1 MTFDPHPVV
10 LAIRAG
16 AQKRR
21 HQHNRTRS
29 LDEVQDR
36 HNRKPKAD
44 DKCKRPNE
52 YNGCNHHTTSIS
64 DDDSSNS
71 DSNDSEESDSD
82 SNNDDDKHLS
92 LDTSLIPLHFS
103 FHKVCQHHPAPSLK
117 RPRAL
122 SDIDG
127 EHSCGCKKKRR
138 LRLILVTS
146 RLSRPFSAPATNIAD
161 KGSCKVAVLAKQ
173 HPLARNVLRKVAL
186 LNSVRKAVAQAIA
199 VVATAAATAGAVGPT
214 CRRRPPALDPRR
226 TELELARLLGMY
238 RLCDPSPARKDVR
251 FANNLDAWPTAA
263 ARAAVAAITNGG
275 GFGGRGGGAVVVAA
289 AATTTTTTTTG
300 PQAVSSTASPL
311 SRSPLVQP
319 TLESG
324 VEVVREIDEEEE
336 DEDYRVA
343 VNWDDDDDDEE
354 NDGVYSD
361 WSAFEA
367 PADSA
372 TDDSGDNEDELYTD
386 AFTNIMPELVIRSQT
401 RQTVAV
407 TQG

>member
-1 MTFDPHPVV
+1 MGMTFDPHPVV

-36 HNRKPKAD
+36 HNPKL
-44 DKCKRPNE
+44 KTNENLKRPNE
-52 YNGCNHHTTSIS
+52 YNSCNHHTTAIS
-64 DDDSSNS
+64 DDDSNNS
-71 DSNDSEESDSD
+71 DSNDSEGSESDSD
-82 SNNDDDKHLS
+82 DDDKHLS
-92 LDTSLIPLHFS
+92 LDTGSLLPLHFS
-103 FHKVCQHHPAPSLK
+103 FHEACQHHPAPSLK

-138 LRLILVTS
+138 LRLILITS
-146 RLSRPFSAPATNIAD
+146 RLSLPFSAPATNIAD

-263 ARAAVAAITNGG
+263 ARAAVAAITNSG
-275 GFGGRGGGAVVVAA
+275 GFGGRGGGAVVAAA
-289 AATTTTTTTTG
+289 AATTTTG
-300 PQAVSSTASPL
+300 PQTVSSTASPL

-324 VEVVREIDEEEE
+324 VEIIGEIDEEEE
-336 DEDYRVA
+336 DEDYRVS

-401 RQTVAV
+401 RQSVVV